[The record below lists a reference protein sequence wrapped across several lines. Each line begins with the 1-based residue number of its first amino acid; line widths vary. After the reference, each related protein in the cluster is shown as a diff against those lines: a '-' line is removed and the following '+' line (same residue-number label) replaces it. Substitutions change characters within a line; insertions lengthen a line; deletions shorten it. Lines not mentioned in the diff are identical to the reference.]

1 MIRYDEKLNQEIN
14 RIITNYNNKIN
25 RLSKKGELNIP
36 EKIYK
41 KDIDDIKKYNKS
53 RIELRRELRQFERF
67 SKRGGEKLV
76 NVNGINIPKYQYET
90 IRELRRVSRRR
101 YNKQIKLLET
111 TKKRGTNYT
120 ISQMESVEL
129 RNLKAKLNFLDKDY
143 SEITNVKNYID
154 TLFKNRRVN
163 DPTLFLEKYKIMLKE
178 NYDVYG
184 FDESIFNEIAQF
196 LDTLRGNKFYELY
209 QSSSLMKE
217 VLYAYGFIKDIKDE
231 DERKA
236 YQKKFLIN
244 IEALKDE
251 IRSLV

>member
-1 MIRYDEKLNQEIN
+1 MIRYDEKLNREIN
-14 RIITNYNNKIN
+14 RIVTNYNNKIN
-25 RLSKKGELNIP
+25 RLSKKGEIVLP
-36 EKIYK
+36 KKIYK
-41 KDIDDIKKYNKS
+41 KDIEKIKSQNKS
-53 RIELRRELRQFERF
+53 RVELRRELRMYQRF
-67 SKRGGEKLV
+67 SYRGGEKII
-76 NVNGINIPKYQYET
+76 NVNGTSIPRYQYET
-90 IRELRRVSRRR
+90 IKDLKRVSKRR
-101 YNKQIKLLET
+101 YNKQIKLLEN
-111 TKKRGTNYT
+111 TKKRGTNFT
-120 ISQMESVEL
+120 ISQLESVEM

-163 DPTLFLEKYKIMLKE
+163 DPSLFLEKYKIILKE

-184 FDESIFNEIAQF
+184 FDDSTFNEIAQF

-251 IRSLV
+251 IRSLR